1 MLLQLRACPRTVPI
15 HTAYLAPALIS
26 TRVTIVLSRTEALLL
41 PCLCLAVTLTIVDC
55 IAILVPDVVVVRFVP
70 GVSRCIR
77 RDGSRD
83 WRRCDSLKLDFMVK
97 QALMNFG

>member
-1 MLLQLRACPRTVPI
+1 M
-15 HTAYLAPALIS
+15 
-26 TRVTIVLSRTEALLL
+26 
-41 PCLCLAVTLTIVDC
+41 TIVDC
-55 IAILVPDVVVVRFVP
+55 IAILVLDVVVVRFVP